1 MTIPQASLLADTR
14 FKFQFV
20 ASETSNNFYL
30 DDIEISGVTG
40 IEENTSNT
48 NSINIM
54 PNPADDQTT
63 IAIRVTEAG
72 QVRMTLLD
80 LAGREVMELMNG
92 NISAGNHKLLLNT
105 DLLSNGMYLVSL
117 NINGKVQQQKLVVK

>member
-1 MTIPQASLLADTR
+1 
-14 FKFQFV
+14 
-20 ASETSNNFYL
+20 
-30 DDIEISGVTG
+30 
-40 IEENTSNT
+40 
-48 NSINIM
+48 
-54 PNPADDQTT
+54 
-63 IAIRVTEAG
+63 
-72 QVRMTLLD
+72 MTLLD